1 MRPGGT
7 YHMIKPYSQAFL
19 LRIIRRQA
27 SSIALV
33 TKTPAQSN
41 AILSSPVAALLPL
54 PLPFSLLPLFP
65 LLSPPS
71 LSSPLFSDPTTVKSA
86 SAFPSSKS
94 AVISCLPLVSFCR
107 YSDFRLTLTLPD
119 SIVEECFCLP
129 KHLRLS
135 SDILFSLKVPVR
147 PS

>member
-54 PLPFSLLPLFP
+54 PFSLLPLFP
-65 LLSPPS
+65 SLSPPS

-107 YSDFRLTLTLPD
+107 YSGFSLILTLPD